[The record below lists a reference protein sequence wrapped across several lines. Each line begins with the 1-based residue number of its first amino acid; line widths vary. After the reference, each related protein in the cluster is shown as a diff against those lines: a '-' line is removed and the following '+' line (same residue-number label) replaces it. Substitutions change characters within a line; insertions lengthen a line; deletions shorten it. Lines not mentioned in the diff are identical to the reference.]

1 MIFEVDLRN
10 MIAYIDGKLTFKSP
24 TYVILETSGIGYQIR
39 ISLNT
44 YSQIPDQER
53 CKLHTYLHIK
63 EDAHT
68 LFGFSDSAE
77 KKLFLD
83 LISISGVGPGT
94 AIMILSSLSPNEI
107 KEAIVG
113 EDVKTIQS
121 IKGIGTKTAQ
131 RIILELKDKI
141 KKENITSET
150 SNLSVPRRNSVKDE
164 ALTALIM
171 LGVTKS
177 VAEKNLDIV
186 LKKTGADITLEDLIK
201 HSLRIS

>member
-1 MIFEVDLRN
+1 
-10 MIAYIDGKLTFKSP
+10 MIAYIDGKLTHKSP
-24 TYVILETSGIGYQIR
+24 TYVIIESYGVGYQIK

-68 LFGFSDSAE
+68 LFGFSEFAE

-94 AIMILSSLSPNEI
+94 AVMILSYLTPKEI
-107 KEAIVG
+107 TEAIIG

-121 IKGIGTKTAQ
+121 IKGIGAKTAQ

-141 KKENITSET
+141 KRENITSET
-150 SNLSVPRRNSVKDE
+150 TNLSVTRRNSIKDE

-186 LKKTGADITLEDLIK
+186 LKKTGADITLENLIK

>member
-1 MIFEVDLRN
+1 

-24 TYVILETSGIGYQIR
+24 TYVIIETYGVGYQIR

-44 YSQIPDQER
+44 YSQITDSER

-68 LFGFSDSAE
+68 LFGFSEFAE

-94 AIMILSSLSPNEI
+94 AVVVLSYLSPKEI
-107 KEAIVG
+107 TEAIIG

-121 IKGIGTKTAQ
+121 IKGIGAKTAQ

-141 KKENITSET
+141 KKENNSSET
-150 SNLSVPRRNSVKDE
+150 SNLTTTKRNTVKDE
-164 ALTALIM
+164 ALSALIM

-186 LKKTGADITLEDLIK
+186 LKKTGADVTLEDLIK